1 MGFELTD
8 SMMEMMGGFSVLR
21 LVGLAGGMMDLK
33 ITKEDLLELNAKLN
47 KIKKP

>member
-1 MGFELTD
+1 
-8 SMMEMMGGFSVLR
+8 MMEMMGSFSVLR
-21 LVGLAGGMMDLK
+21 LVSLAGGMMDLK